1 MSATAAEK
9 PRGRWRRIGIGVQSS
24 LAALLALVAAT
35 LLVDVSDWR
44 YARVDLSAA
53 GRNTLDPAVLDV
65 IDQLPEPVVV
75 DVFFR
80 ALAPPYDL
88 VSRQAQGRMLELLN
102 VASQSRRNQ
111 VEVRIHDMTRVES
124 AKERQRELGVEGE
137 NLLVFSC
144 GGRKAELS
152 LFDDVVTVDWGNPT
166 YEQAKYLSNQGISD
180 AIGPNWQPDPR
191 AYRPAQLSEFRGE
204 EMLAQALLKVQTGS
218 SPKVYLGTGHGEPDP
233 FGTLTSDVSKLRV
246 ALERDGFEVA
256 PWDATKEPAVPADCE
271 VLGLIGARQPLQPA
285 EREAVAAFVQG
296 GGRLVVAPHLT
307 EVEETVEGGL
317 VDLLKDFGIVTR
329 PGIVCQSVAGA
340 GGQELQGLRE
350 CAILLIDESGLAS
363 SHPLTEPLRRRGRR
377 VQFVLT
383 PALEGARQ
391 TEGGLVLPI
400 VSSPRECWRDL
411 PDARGQYD
419 FVLDPRGGEERDRFA
434 LACVAELAAGK
445 GAEGTAVRKGRVLG
459 VASSAF
465 FENASLDFNKDFA
478 LNAFNWLAERE
489 YRMAV
494 SPMSRSETYLDL
506 ERGPARPVL
515 SLALLLVLP
524 GICATVGGFVAWR
537 RRR

>member
-1 MSATAAEK
+1 MSALPAEK

-24 LAALLALVAAT
+24 LAALLALLGAA
-35 LLVDVSDWR
+35 LAVDVSDWR
-44 YARVDLSAA
+44 YARIDLSAA
-53 GRNTLDPAVLDV
+53 SRNTLDPAVLDV

-80 ALAPPYDL
+80 PLAQPYEL
-88 VSRQAQGRMLELLN
+88 VSLQAQSRMLELLR

-111 VEVRIHDMTRVES
+111 VEVREHVMTRIES
-124 AKERQRELGVEGE
+124 ARERQRELGVEGE

-166 YEQAKYLSNQGISD
+166 SDQANYLLNQGISD
-180 AIGPNWQPDPR
+180 AIGPHWQRDPR

-204 EMLAQALLKVQTGS
+204 EALAQALLKVQAGS
-218 SPKVYLGTGHGEPDP
+218 SPKVYLGAGHGEPDP
-233 FGTLTSDVSKLRV
+233 FGSLTSDVSKLRV
-246 ALERDGFEVA
+246 ALERDGFEVGS
-256 PWDATKEPAVPADCE
+256 WDATGSPAVPADCE
-271 VLGLIGARQPLQPA
+271 VLGLIGACPPLLPA
-285 EREAVAAFVQG
+285 EREAVVDFVQG
-296 GGRLVVAPHLT
+296 GGRVVLAPHLS
-307 EVEETVEGGL
+307 EVEGAVEGGL
-317 VDLLKDFGIVTR
+317 VDLLKSFGIVTR
-329 PGIVCQSVAGA
+329 PGIVCQGVSAA

-350 CAILLIDESGLAS
+350 CAILRIDESGLAS

-391 TEGGLVLPI
+391 TESGLVLPL

-419 FVLDPRGGEERDRFA
+419 FVLDHRAGEERDRFA
-434 LACVAELAAGK
+434 LACVAELPGRKDAAGS
-445 GAEGTAVRKGRVLG
+445 AVRKGRVLG

-465 FENASLDFNKDFA
+465 FENASFDFNKDFV

-489 YRMAV
+489 YRLAV
-494 SPMSRSETYLDL
+494 SPLARSETYLDL
-506 ERGPARPVL
+506 ERGAARPVL

-524 GICATVGGFVAWR
+524 GMCAVVGGFVAWR
-537 RRR
+537 RRH